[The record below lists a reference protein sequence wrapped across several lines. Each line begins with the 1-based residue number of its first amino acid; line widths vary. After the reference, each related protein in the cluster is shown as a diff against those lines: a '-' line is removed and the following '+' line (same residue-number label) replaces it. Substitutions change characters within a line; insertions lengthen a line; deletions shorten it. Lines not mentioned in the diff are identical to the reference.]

1 MEKLGNKSIKLIA
14 VLLAVLCSLMFMF
27 SNVSADGDKTW
38 PQAPE
43 IDGDAVYLM
52 EANTQAVIYEK
63 NQDEKMYP
71 ASTTKILTAI
81 LVLENCSLSET
92 VTFTEECCDLEEGA
106 TSINAVPGEEMSLK
120 DVMYGLLL
128 PSGNDCAIALAIH
141 VAGSVDAFAEM
152 MNTKAREIG
161 CTDSNFVN
169 PSGLYNANHYTTA
182 SDLAKIAWYAFQNST
197 FVDIISHP
205 TYIIE
210 PTNKTSESRVLN
222 NTHEMITPG
231 SDTYNASVI
240 GGKTGYLYEAG
251 RCLVTYARKDGITL
265 LAVILDGSYYG
276 IFNATQELLD
286 FGWDNFSIS
295 NVSENEKRF
304 SYGEND
310 AKVQLDSSSQILT
323 LNGVSFLDLTSKIN
337 YAYYLNED
345 EYKDAKLEAGIT
357 EGDNRQL
364 YATIDYSYDGHYLG
378 SCNVFIDPDLTFEDT
393 EWIYVYYINIWL
405 VILSVVVIAI
415 VVLLIIRS
423 VKKRREQ
430 ELRRNNARSGGRRPV
445 RNYDRSDSIN
455 LQDQYIRS
463 SNRNH
468 SSVHS
473 LQEIGIRNVQGQK
486 QQNRRNTSRSGSSP
500 ARTGVNERKRHR

>member
-14 VLLAVLCSLMFMF
+14 AVLLVICSMTFMF
-27 SNVSADGDKTW
+27 SNAFADENKTW

-92 VTFTEECCDLEEGA
+92 VTFTEECCDLEDGA

-152 MNTKAREIG
+152 MNEKAREIG

-210 PTNKTSESRVLN
+210 PTNMTSESRVLN

-231 SDTYNASVI
+231 SDTYNANVI

-345 EYKDAKLEAGIT
+345 EYKEAKLDAGIT
-357 EGDNRQL
+357 EGDTRQL

-378 SCNVFIDPDLTFEDT
+378 SCNVFINPDLTFEDT

-405 VILSVVVIAI
+405 VILALVVILVVVF
-415 VVLLIIRS
+415 LIIRS

-455 LQDQYIRS
+455 LQNQYIRS

-473 LQEIGIRNVQGQK
+473 LQEIGIRNVQGQAPRSSG
-486 QQNRRNTSRSGSSP
+486 NRSRSGSTP
-500 ARTGVNERKRHR
+500 ARTGVNERKRHH